1 MLLFALNKNLVQ
13 VTKEMESEPKT
24 EAPTT
29 TEIKKTDPAK
39 KEPQKEASIVK
50 TKVEKK
56 LENPTEKK

>member
-1 MLLFALNKNLVQ
+1 
-13 VTKEMESEPKT
+13 MESEPKT

-29 TEIKKTDPAK
+29 TEIKKTDSTQ
-39 KEPQKEASIVK
+39 KEPQKESSIAE